1 MGSLLTSLCSH
12 RFQNIEAANTQL
24 LSPGWRWFTADWE
37 VPSHNPDVLPMPF
50 QSADRDSLGWMYN
63 VDFSSYSPTNRGVPT
78 KGMTHF
84 VRRRRILR
92 TMIFDGMSLKNCL
105 VKRVLHI

>member
-1 MGSLLTSLCSH
+1 MKTA
-12 RFQNIEAANTQL
+12 RA
-24 LSPGWRWFTADWE
+24 GWRWFTDDWE
-37 VPSHNPDVLPMPF
+37 IPSHNPDVLPMAF

-63 VDFSSYSPTNRGVPT
+63 VDFSSYSSTNRGVPT

-92 TMIFDGMSLKNCL
+92 TMIFDGKLISTTSG
-105 VKRVLHI
+105 VLDIYCGFG